1 MLGAIGVEIQSPL
14 AGPQSDKPPDFAAFV
29 SHAQADHA
37 KAEEI
42 VAALEGRGF
51 KCWIAP
57 RDVRPGRT
65 YGDEIVR
72 GIAKS
77 RCFILVLS
85 AASNESAFVA
95 REVERAVSK
104 NKPVFTIR
112 IEDVQPSPALE
123 LFISNTQWIDGFSG
137 GWRAQVDRLAS
148 LIAVDDEG
156 EPEQAS
162 VSQAPVAARW
172 SGRWGK
178 IAGFA
183 ATVLLVGVGAALL
196 PNFQGR
202 GPESAPP
209 PSAPAPVAPP
219 AESPTPSPPAPS
231 SESPEPS
238 EPSPDASPAQRVAEP
253 TPAAPRPRSSNES
266 CSRSGDMTIC
276 TSSVLAT
283 SHGISYGPGN
293 LTDGDDATAWVEGS
307 SGQGA
312 GEFVVLEFD
321 AARAV
326 RGLSIKNGYDKSPD
340 IYAKNSR
347 VKDIEL
353 RFSTGDSLQ
362 ATLKDAPGAQ
372 QLALSSPVDAKWVE
386 LIIRSVYPGSKYSD
400 TAINELGV
408 DAE

>member
-1 MLGAIGVEIQSPL
+1 MEKQPPL
-14 AGPQSDKPPDFAAFV
+14 AGPQSDKSPDFAAFV

-37 KAEEI
+37 KAEQI
-42 VAALEGRGF
+42 VTALEERGF

-77 RCFILVLS
+77 RSFILVLS

-112 IEDVQPSPALE
+112 IADVQPSPALE

-137 GWRAQVDRLAS
+137 GWRAQVERLAS
-148 LIAVDDEG
+148 LIAVDDQG
-156 EPEQAS
+156 EPAPAS
-162 VSQAPVAARW
+162 VSQAPVASRW
-172 SGRWGK
+172 NGRWGK

-196 PNFQGR
+196 SNFQGR
-202 GPESAPP
+202 QSASVTQQSSP
-209 PSAPAPVAPP
+209 PSTPAPAPVTPT
-219 AESPTPSPPAPS
+219 AESPAPS
-231 SESPEPS
+231 SAPEP
-238 EPSPDASPAQRVAEP
+238 SPAQRVGP
-253 TPAAPRPRSSNES
+253 PAPADAPRPRAANES
-266 CSRSGDMTIC
+266 CSRSGDMAIC
-276 TSSVLAT
+276 TSSVLAA
-283 SHGISYGPGN
+283 SHGIAYGPGN
-293 LTDGDDATAWVEGS
+293 LTDGDDSTAWVEGS

-312 GEFVVLEFD
+312 GEFVVIEFD
-321 AARAV
+321 TARAV
-326 RGLSIKNGYDKSPD
+326 RGLAIKNGYDKNPD
-340 IYAKNSR
+340 IFAKNSR

-372 QLALSSPVDAKWVE
+372 PIALSSPVEAKWVE

>member
-14 AGPQSDKPPDFAAFV
+14 AGPQADKPPDFAAFI

-72 GIAKS
+72 GIGKS
-77 RCFILVLS
+77 RSFILVLS

-156 EPEQAS
+156 EPAQAS
-162 VSQAPVAARW
+162 VSQAPVASRW

-178 IAGFA
+178 IAGFG
-183 ATVLLVGVGAALL
+183 ATVLLVGAGAALL
-196 PNFQGR
+196 SNFQGR
-202 GPESAPP
+202 QTESAPP
-209 PSAPAPVAPP
+209 QSAPVAPT
-219 AESPTPSPPAPS
+219 AESPA
-231 SESPEPS
+231 PS
-238 EPSPDASPAQRVAEP
+238 EPSSDAAPAQRLMQ
-253 TPAAPRPRSSNES
+253 TPEAAPADAPRPRSSNES

-283 SHGISYGPGN
+283 SHGIAYGPSN

-307 SGQGA
+307 LGQGA

-321 AARAV
+321 AARPV

-353 RFSTGDSLQ
+353 RFSTGDSLK

-372 QLALSSPVDAKWVE
+372 AVALSQPVEAKWVE

-400 TAINELGV
+400 TALNELSV